1 MARTISL
8 PLVCVVLFCAMAHGA
23 VVTFPDPGLEAAV
36 REAIEKPAGPIENTE
51 LAGLTY
57 LSAFGRNISDLTGI
71 EYCTDVTNLLLGSN
85 QLVNLEPL
93 SGLTNLQ
100 SLTMADNQISDITAL
115 AGLVNLEYLWLYN
128 NNIGSITALSGL
140 IKLHQ
145 LFLYSNPLTDLS
157 PLAGLTSLTQL
168 RAGNEISN
176 LAPLAG
182 LTNLTL
188 LAVGDHVADVT
199 PLSGLTNLIYLYLD
213 SNLITNLAP
222 LANLNRVEWLGL
234 SGNQIANLAPLS
246 GLTTLKSLGLGH
258 NDITNLAP
266 LSGLVT
272 LEALGLEY
280 NEVSDLS
287 ALAGLTNLSILTL
300 AGNNIVDLGPLRTA
314 TGLTQLHMTM
324 NEITDLTPLVENVGL
339 DVGDRV
345 WVADNPLNEQTACW
359 AVNELMSRG
368 VLVDWT
374 GDCTFNECTVIM
386 SKISPAL
393 ARWAMRNDELPS
405 TIDSWNNGIPDMYE
419 VALPVAALCNG
430 DEELAGVFMLNRARI
445 LAAPAYQILLEDGW
459 WFYWTEYADYFAAL
473 ATMDSLCVAG
483 LAEIGFEGLVSY
495 EPVAPY
501 GDFDSDTATNQEEY
515 DNVIAWGGSEHDYAR
530 AAMSPLTTGETPM
543 PAATLPA
550 LAGLAVSVLAVG
562 AALIKKRV
570 L

>member
-1 MARTISL
+1 
-8 PLVCVVLFCAMAHGA
+8 MAHG
-23 VVTFPDPGLEAAV
+23 VEVSFPDPGLEAAV
-36 REAIEKPAGPIENTE
+36 REAIGQPVGEILDTD

-57 LSAFGRNISDLTGI
+57 LSAFGRNVSDLTGI

-100 SLTMADNQISDITAL
+100 SLTMEDNQISDITPL
-115 AGLVNLEYLWLYN
+115 AGLVNLEYLWLKN
-128 NNIGSITALSGL
+128 NNIGSIAVLSGL
-140 IKLHQ
+140 SKLNQ
-145 LFLYSNPLTDLS
+145 LMLHGNPLTDLS
-157 PLAGLTSLTQL
+157 PLAGLISLKEL
-168 RAGNEISN
+168 WAGYEIGD

-188 LAVGDHVADVT
+188 LFVGYNVTDLT
-199 PLSGLTNLIYLYLD
+199 PLSGLTKLNYLYLERNLISD
-213 SNLITNLAP
+213 LTPLSNLNDLEWLILAENQITN
-222 LANLNRVEWLGL
+222 
-234 SGNQIANLAPLS
+234 IAPLS
-246 GLTTLKSLGLGH
+246 GLTKLKSLLLDLNSISELSPVMGL
-258 NDITNLAP
+258 TNLE
-266 LSGLVT
+266 T
-272 LEALGLEY
+272 LGVAY
-280 NEVSDLS
+280 NQVVSLS
-287 ALAGLTNLSILTL
+287 ALAGLTNLRLL
-300 AGNNIVDLGPLRTA
+300 CLHGNNIVDLRPLRTT
-314 TGLTQLHMTM
+314 TGLTQLQIGM
-324 NEITDLTPLVENVGL
+324 NDITDLTPLVENVGL
-339 DVGDRV
+339 DVGDKV
-345 WVADNPLNEQTACW
+345 WVAGNPLNPQTACW

-393 ARWAMRNDELPS
+393 ARWAMKNDELPS
-405 TIDSWNNGIPDMYE
+405 TIDSWDNGIPDMYE

-501 GDFDSDTATNQEEY
+501 GDFDSDAATNQEEY
-515 DNVIAWGGSEHDYAR
+515 DNVIAWGGSERDYAR
-530 AAMSPLTTGETPM
+530 AAMSPFTQGLTPM

-550 LAGLAVSVLAVG
+550 LGGLVVSVLALG